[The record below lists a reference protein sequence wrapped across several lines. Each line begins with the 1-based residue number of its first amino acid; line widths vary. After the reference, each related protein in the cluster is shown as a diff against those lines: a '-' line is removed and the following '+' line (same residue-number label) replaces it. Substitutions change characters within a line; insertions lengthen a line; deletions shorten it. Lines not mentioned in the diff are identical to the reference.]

1 MFSKK
6 DININTIRH
15 ILIIR
20 FLGVSIDDIFN
31 KKYKYKPFGEGPWPC
46 LNLLSRGYKNKVSHI
61 VDRNKRDYKILKKV
75 KVAVNDILNIENK
88 PVRLTVCRIGTIIKK
103 GIY

>member
-1 MFSKK
+1 M
-6 DININTIRH
+6 
-15 ILIIR
+15 L
-20 FLGVSIDDIFN
+20 
-31 KKYKYKPFGEGPWPC
+31 
-46 LNLLSRGYKNKVSHI
+46 LLSRGYKYKVSYI

-103 GIY
+103 RNLLK

>member
-46 LNLLSRGYKNKVSHI
+46 LNCNCFY
-61 VDRNKRDYKILKKV
+61 YQE
-75 KVAVNDILNIENK
+75 DIS
-88 PVRLTVCRIGTIIKK
+88 IKFHT
-103 GIY
+103 